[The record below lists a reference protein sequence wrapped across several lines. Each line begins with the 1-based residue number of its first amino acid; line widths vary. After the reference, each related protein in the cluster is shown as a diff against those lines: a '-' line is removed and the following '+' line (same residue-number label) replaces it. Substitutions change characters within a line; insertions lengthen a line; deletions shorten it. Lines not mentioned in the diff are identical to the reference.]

1 MKLTKEIDEKVSKA
15 VEYLKSIGGKDIF
28 LFGSLVDG
36 TYNINSDIDLAAT
49 GISARNYF
57 KALVELPK
65 IINHKVDLVALDFT
79 SKDFEKKIRS
89 KGEKLIEA

>member
-1 MKLTKEIDEKVSKA
+1 MKFNKEIDEKIAKA
-15 VEYLKSIGGKDIF
+15 IYYLKSIDCKEIF

-36 TYNINSDIDLAAT
+36 TFNEYSDIDLAVT

-57 KALVELPK
+57 KALVELPT

-79 SKDFEKKIRS
+79 SKDFEKKIKDRG
-89 KGEKLIEA
+89 KKLIEA

>member
-1 MKLTKEIDEKVSKA
+1 MRFNKEIDEKLNKA
-15 VEYLKSIGGKDIF
+15 VKYLKSVGSREIF

-36 TYNINSDIDLAAT
+36 TFDENSDIDLAVT

-57 KALVELPK
+57 KALVDLPR

-79 SKDFEKKIRS
+79 SKDLIQKIKNR
-89 KGEKLIEA
+89 GEKLIEA